1 MGRRR
6 PPALGQHFL
15 HDPAIA
21 ERIVD
26 ALSSEGRSVLEV
38 GPGKGVLTRIL
49 AGRAER
55 LTAVEIDRRLAE
67 DLRHDPRL
75 ADVAIVE
82 GDILSRP
89 LQQWQDP
96 PPEDP
101 FLLIG
106 NLPYQITSPLL
117 FACLDSREFIDRAV
131 LMMQREVAARL
142 SAREGSRIYGSISV
156 LAALVAR
163 AEIVL
168 TVGKGAFKPPPR
180 VESAVVR
187 LTMLERPL
195 GGIGEPGGLSHEW
208 VKRVVKAAFSQRR
221 KMLRNSL
228 KGGLAQLDPEEIADG
243 AAAAGI
249 DLDRRA
255 ETLSPEEFIELARA
269 LPEQGG
275 V

>member
-26 ALSSEGRSVLEV
+26 ALSPEGRSVLEI
-38 GPGKGVLTRIL
+38 GPGKGILTRLL
-49 AGRAER
+49 ADRAER

-67 DLRHDPRL
+67 DLRHDPQL
-75 ADVAIVE
+75 SNVSIIE

-89 LQQWQDP
+89 LHQWQDP
-96 PPEDP
+96 RPDGQ

-117 FACLDSREFIDRAV
+117 FACLDNREFIDRAV

-142 SAREGSRIYGSISV
+142 SAREGSRTYGAISV
-156 LAALVAR
+156 LAALFAST
-163 AEIVL
+163 EIAL

-195 GGIGEPGGLSHEW
+195 GGVGEPGGLSHER
-208 VKRVVKAAFSQRR
+208 VKKVVKAAFSQRR

-228 KGGLAQLDPEEIADG
+228 KGGLVRLDPEEIAEG
-243 AAAAGI
+243 AAVAGI

-269 LPEQGG
+269 LPDPDG

>member
-26 ALSSEGRSVLEV
+26 AISPEGRSVLEV
-38 GPGKGVLTRIL
+38 GPGKGILTRLL
-49 AGRAER
+49 ADRAER
-55 LTAVEIDRRLAE
+55 LTAVEIDRRLTE
-67 DLRHDPRL
+67 DLRDDPSL
-75 ADVAIVE
+75 ADVSVIQ
-82 GDILSRP
+82 GDILTRSLHQWLEP
-89 LQQWQDP
+89 LPDDQ
-96 PPEDP
+96 

-117 FACLDSREFIDRAV
+117 FACLDDREFIDRAI

-142 SAREGSRIYGSISV
+142 SAGEGSRTYGVISV
-156 LAALVAR
+156 LAALFAR
-163 AEIVL
+163 TEIVM
-168 TVGKGAFKPPPR
+168 TVGKGAFRPPPR

-195 GGIGEPGGLSHEW
+195 GGIGEPGGPSHER
-208 VKRVVKAAFSQRR
+208 VKKVIKAAFSQRR

-228 KGGLAQLDPEEIADG
+228 QAGLARLEPEEIAEG

-249 DLDRRA
+249 DLNRRA
-255 ETLSPEEFIELARA
+255 ETLSPEEFIALARA
-269 LPEQGG
+269 LPDPGG

>member
-15 HDPAIA
+15 HDPAVA

-26 ALSSEGRSVLEV
+26 AISPEGRSVLEV
-38 GPGKGVLTRIL
+38 GPGKGILTRLL
-49 AGRAER
+49 ADRAER
-55 LTAVEIDRRLAE
+55 LTAVEIDRRLTE
-67 DLRHDPRL
+67 DLRDDPCL
-75 ADVAIVE
+75 ADVSVIQ
-82 GDILSRP
+82 GDILTRP
-89 LQQWQDP
+89 LHQWLEPLPDDQ
-96 PPEDP
+96 

-117 FACLDSREFIDRAV
+117 FACLDDREFIDRAI

-142 SAREGSRIYGSISV
+142 SAREGSRTYGVISV
-156 LAALVAR
+156 LAALFAR
-163 AEIVL
+163 TEIVM
-168 TVGKGAFKPPPR
+168 TVGNGAFRPPPR

-195 GGIGEPGGLSHEW
+195 GGIGEPGGPSHER
-208 VKRVVKAAFSQRR
+208 VKKVIKAAFSQRR

-228 KGGLAQLDPEEIADG
+228 QAGLALLEPEEIAEG
-243 AAAAGI
+243 AAAVGI
-249 DLDRRA
+249 DLNRRA
-255 ETLSPEEFIELARA
+255 ETLSPEEFIALARA
-269 LPEQGG
+269 LPDPGG

>member
-26 ALSSEGRSVLEV
+26 AISPEGRSVLEV
-38 GPGKGVLTRIL
+38 GPGKGILTRLL
-49 AGRAER
+49 ADRAER
-55 LTAVEIDRRLAE
+55 LTAVEIDRRLTE
-67 DLRHDPRL
+67 DLRDDPCL
-75 ADVAIVE
+75 ADISIVQ
-82 GDILSRP
+82 GDILTRP
-89 LQQWQDP
+89 LHQWLDP
-96 PPEDP
+96 LPDDQ

-117 FACLDSREFIDRAV
+117 FACLDDREFIDRAI

-142 SAREGSRIYGSISV
+142 SAREGSRTYGVISV
-156 LAALVAR
+156 LAALFAR
-163 AEIVL
+163 TEIVM
-168 TVGKGAFKPPPR
+168 TVGKGAFRPPPR

-195 GGIGEPGGLSHEW
+195 GGIGEPGGPSHER
-208 VKRVVKAAFSQRR
+208 VKKVIKAAFSQRR

-228 KGGLAQLDPEEIADG
+228 QAGLARLEPEEIAKG

-255 ETLSPEEFIELARA
+255 ETLSPEEFIALARA
-269 LPEQGG
+269 LPDPGS